1 MRVDRKNYM
10 KVPINEAAFAA
21 SAAEFID
28 KPFSVKEFSA
38 RFHKMVL
45 NHRILIQ
52 TKGRQREI
60 EWISK
65 PDERRQ
71 GPEGPDVDLLK
82 VLQKRLGAV
91 QKNRQVG
98 LEKEER
104 HG

>member
-1 MRVDRKNYM
+1 M

-28 KPFSVKEFSA
+28 KPFSVNEFSA

-52 TKGRQREI
+52 TKARQREI

-65 PDERRQ
+65 PDERQQETERPEVDLVKILQKKLGAIQKIRQ
-71 GPEGPDVDLLK
+71 AGPEKD
-82 VLQKRLGAV
+82 
-91 QKNRQVG
+91 
-98 LEKEER
+98 ES